1 MLSGT
6 GFQAAQG
13 GSLSATYRNV
23 PRDQATVA
31 RSELT
36 RVQPMVFK
44 HGLLVKT
51 KDLENELPAVTDP
64 KVTH

>member
-1 MLSGT
+1 M
-6 GFQAAQG
+6 
-13 GSLSATYRNV
+13 
-23 PRDQATVA
+23 PRDQDTVA

-51 KDLENELPAVTDP
+51 KDLEADIP
-64 KVTH
+64 KVDEKPLKKHVL